1 MTRFGGSTG
10 RLSFV
15 RMTGRSLRGRTAA
28 TLVAAVAALAL
39 SSSAL
44 ASGTGLIDQY
54 VEDIP
59 SAGGSQHAGGAGGPT
74 GGSGSGGSGS
84 ISGGAAIVLPAA
96 VAHAKG
102 KDAQKLRDVASSPRY
117 GAPRSTVPIPE
128 ASSADAGLTN
138 AVSAVAGGGDG
149 RMIGL
154 FIALLAVTA
163 VSLGLAAARRR
174 A

>member
-1 MTRFGGSTG
+1 
-10 RLSFV
+10 
-15 RMTGRSLRGRTAA
+15 MTGRSLRGRCAA
-28 TLVAAVAALAL
+28 TFVAAVAALAL

-74 GGSGSGGSGS
+74 GGGGSGGSGS
-84 ISGGAAIVLPAA
+84 MSGGGAAIVLPAA
-96 VAHAKG
+96 VTHAKG
-102 KDAQKLRDVASSPRY
+102 KDAQKLRDVATSPRY
-117 GAPRSTVPIPE
+117 GAPSSTIPIPE
-128 ASSADAGLTN
+128 ASSADAGLSN
-138 AVSAVAGGGDG
+138 AVSAVAGGDG

>member
-1 MTRFGGSTG
+1 
-10 RLSFV
+10 
-15 RMTGRSLRGRTAA
+15 MTGRSLRGRSAA
-28 TLVAAVAALAL
+28 TFVAAVAALAL

-74 GGSGSGGSGS
+74 GGGGSGGSGS
-84 ISGGAAIVLPAA
+84 MSGSGAAIVLPAA
-96 VAHAKG
+96 VTHAKG
-102 KDAQKLRDVASSPRY
+102 KDAQKLRDVATSPRY
-117 GAPRSTVPIPE
+117 GAPSSTIPIPE
-128 ASSADAGLTN
+128 ASSADAGLSN
-138 AVSAVAGGGDG
+138 AVSAVAGGDG